1 MGIYTT
7 YSDHE
12 DDDGSAELQP
22 TLSPKLS
29 GKLSPKMRT
38 NGGATT
44 TTPRN
49 VQFAPTNEF
58 FDIPHLNDMTDE
70 DIANIWYEAGDYNE
84 IKASYQLVII
94 KMETGEFREDEE
106 QTCRGLE
113 YRTQDGAWTRYENK
127 RDAYNA
133 VLDEQDR
140 QWKVDKDDHE
150 KISTVYR
157 NHSKK
162 CADAAADRGSSDA
175 KEAREICEDILKRR
189 KIRKKKST
197 KSTSG
202 RKEPEPETSSP
213 VPRVD
218 DFARQVLKQRSFSR
232 RNEIR
237 DDIKKQQ
244 ANKALKKETRK
255 AVVV

>member
-1 MGIYTT
+1 MGIFTT
-7 YSDHE
+7 YSDHDE
-12 DDDGSAELQP
+12 DDGSAELQP

-29 GKLSPKMRT
+29 SCCKKERSVT
-38 NGGATT
+38 A
-44 TTPRN
+44 TPRHI
-49 VQFAPTNEF
+49 QFAETNQF

-70 DIANIWYEAGDYNE
+70 DVANIWYEAEDYNE

-94 KMETGEFREDEE
+94 KMEAAEFREDEE

-113 YRTQDGAWTRYENK
+113 YRTQEGAWTRYENK

-140 QWKVDKDDHE
+140 QWKVDKDDHQ
-150 KISTVYR
+150 KISSIYR
-157 NHSKK
+157 QHSQK
-162 CADAAADRGSSDA
+162 CADAAADRGAADA
-175 KEAREICEDILKRR
+175 KEARDICADILKRR
-189 KIRKKKST
+189 KIRKKKSG
-197 KSTSG
+197 KSCSS
-202 RKEPEPETSSP
+202 RKDSEPEPLTNSP

-218 DFARQVLKQRSFSR
+218 DFTRQILKQQSFSR

-244 ANKALKKETRK
+244 ASKALKKETRK
-255 AVVV
+255 AVAV